1 MADENTIETT
11 ATTETPAAVPAEKK
25 TRKPRTPKAVAEA
38 STVDATA
45 APVEKPGK
53 KTRAKRGSTTAP
65 VKAEK
70 AAAAP
75 KTAATRKPRV
85 GAAASA
91 PVATPVGGIDDIA
104 DLISLIHTIDWPVA
118 DKAMWLQVRDHFK
131 TVIRLNHET
140 WALIGKETDDDHEW
154 LPGPHQKSGVLPS
167 FDVSDARIQSWLALL
182 DQVDLALD
190 GKILVPHWR
199 FTNGVNLAKVF
210 EQPENFDLVLWFT
223 GPAALPYLDQG
234 PVMGAE
240 DWSQA
245 TRIFGGDF
253 AGYAFYFN

>member
-11 ATTETPAAVPAEKK
+11 ATKETPAAVPAEKK

-53 KTRAKRGSTTAP
+53 KTRAKRGSKTAP

-75 KTAATRKPRV
+75 KTATTRKPRV

-104 DLISLIHTIDWPVA
+104 DLIKLEEENKQLRKELSEKLRAENA
-118 DKAMWLQVRDHFK
+118 DLRKRLGKA
-131 TVIRLNHET
+131 
-140 WALIGKETDDDHEW
+140 
-154 LPGPHQKSGVLPS
+154 
-167 FDVSDARIQSWLALL
+167 
-182 DQVDLALD
+182 
-190 GKILVPHWR
+190 
-199 FTNGVNLAKVF
+199 
-210 EQPENFDLVLWFT
+210 
-223 GPAALPYLDQG
+223 
-234 PVMGAE
+234 
-240 DWSQA
+240 
-245 TRIFGGDF
+245 
-253 AGYAFYFN
+253 